1 MRRQRVRWAW
11 AMLGVGLVGCAFCGV
26 AAIWAPG
33 AFAAAWLSAWLFWL
47 SVPLAALALV
57 QVHDLTGGRWIIT
70 IAPALAPALAS
81 LPVFALLFIPV
92 LFLLPELY
100 PWARPEEARYL
111 PNTFYLNAP
120 FFIGR
125 FALYFILW
133 TAFALLALFRSRWDA
148 ERAAGA
154 MNAVSGLGLLI
165 LGVTVTF
172 ASFDWLMSLDPHWSS
187 TIFGLMVGA
196 GLFIIGMALAILTAL
211 AVRRY
216 PMPGEGALADRFHDL
231 GSILLAVVLL
241 WAYFEFM
248 QFLIIWEENLRD
260 EIGWYLK
267 RFFGPWG
274 GVMLAL
280 AFCHFLIP
288 FLALIWSPVKRSR
301 PALGFVCGLLALAG
315 LLNIWWMVLP
325 EQPTGFNWLDPVA
338 AIGIGGLAAAFLLW
352 RLERAAA
359 GTHRREPAA
368 AAARL
373 ERA

>member
-1 MRRQRVRWAW
+1 
-11 AMLGVGLVGCAFCGV
+11 MLGVGLVGSAVCGV
-26 AAIWAPG
+26 TAIWAPE
-33 AFAAAWLSAWLFWL
+33 AFAAAWLSAWLYWL

-57 QVHDLTGGRWIIT
+57 QIHDLTGGRWLVT
-70 IAPALAPALAS
+70 IAPALAPALAA
-81 LPVFALLFIPV
+81 LPVFALLFIPI

-100 PWARPEEARYL
+100 PWARPEDARYL
-111 PNTFYLNAP
+111 PNTFYLNTL

-133 TAFALLALFRSRWDA
+133 TVFALLALFRSRWDE

-172 ASFDWLMSLDPHWSS
+172 ASFDWLMSLEPHWSS

-211 AVRRY
+211 AARRY
-216 PMPGEGALADRFHDL
+216 SLPGEGALADRFHDL

-280 AFCHFLIP
+280 AFCHFIIP

-301 PALGFVCGLLALAG
+301 TALGFICGLLALAG

-325 EQPTGFNWLDPVA
+325 EQPSGFTWLDPVA
-338 AIGIGGLAAAFLLW
+338 ALGIGGLAAAFLLW

-359 GTHRREPAA
+359 GGRRREPAA
-368 AAARL
+368 ATARL